1 MLNRAIFR
9 WGNRGRRFKR
19 GARELKGA
27 HKKLDAHGASRRRS
41 SWTARI
47 LDAEPGNATATS
59 AARRA
64 SLTGGSERAPQ
75 GKGAGRRSTR
85 RISRMSLR
93 LSSGEGGAAAE
104 AEAEAAAEAVA
115 RRRRRRGPWRDRPLR
130 RRRRSPTRLRRCF
143 KPCRPSQAA
152 LTRSCSPTR
161 FATSNA
167 RPRPAPV
174 ASKPPAK
181 AAGVP
186 GPRRSGHASCAG
198 RTPRPPCSRIAG
210 QADWGKPPG
219 AASRLLARPWGGL
232 ARPWGGEW
240 GLPLP
245 LVGAAAGAP

>member
-1 MLNRAIFR
+1 MAMLNRAIFR

-93 LSSGEGGAAAE
+93 LSWGEGGAAAAAE
-104 AEAEAAAEAVA
+104 AEAEAAAEAAARKA
-115 RRRRRRGPWRDRPLR
+115 RRHAVSRTAQMRRWRHQAQWATAWLVNFSIFFLMCWFSLTYAMHFGAKATDEWITLAPTL
-130 RRRRSPTRLRRCF
+130 SPT
-143 KPCRPSQAA
+143 
-152 LTRSCSPTR
+152 LTP
-161 FATSNA
+161 
-167 RPRPAPV
+167 
-174 ASKPPAK
+174 
-181 AAGVP
+181 
-186 GPRRSGHASCAG
+186 
-198 RTPRPPCSRIAG
+198 
-210 QADWGKPPG
+210 
-219 AASRLLARPWGGL
+219 
-232 ARPWGGEW
+232 
-240 GLPLP
+240 
-245 LVGAAAGAP
+245 